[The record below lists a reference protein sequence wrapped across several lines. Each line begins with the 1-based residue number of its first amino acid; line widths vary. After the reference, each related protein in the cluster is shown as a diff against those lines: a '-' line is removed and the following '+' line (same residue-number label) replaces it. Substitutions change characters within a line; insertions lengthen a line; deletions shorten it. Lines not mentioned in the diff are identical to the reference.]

1 MCTDLAPWAGA
12 VAHAHAS
19 DMHIV
24 IDAALIVSHS
34 TYMMTYMILYNDNFA
49 VARPQSVQCNPKPDR
64 TGMK

>member
-1 MCTDLAPWAGA
+1 MCTDLAPWAGGA
-12 VAHAHAS
+12 RTCIWLW
-19 DMHIV
+19 M
-24 IDAALIVSHS
+24 LIVSHS